1 MPSELH
7 QWVEE
12 FPGQVGYWLE
22 NLATGEVFSRQPDR
36 SFLAASTIK
45 LPLLWQT
52 LEEGH
57 PLKQLLPIRADQ
69 RALGS
74 GVIKDLQVEAL
85 SLQDLLTLM
94 IVVSDNTA
102 TNVVIDLLGHKEPIN
117 AWLRQKGWT
126 STHLAGKLSM
136 PEHQPDPLR
145 LPNDAARTSAADLAD
160 MLRRLWRKELGHPL
174 ALDILGRQQFSELLR
189 ELPTDPD
196 HLEELT
202 SPLQVYSKSGWLR
215 EYRHDAG
222 ILSRGDQAVVVVGL
236 THSTHDLRFHPDHPA
251 HRLLGRLAGWAY
263 RRWLA

>member
-1 MPSELH
+1 MPAELNNL
-7 QWVEE
+7 VAE

-22 NLATGEVFSRQPDR
+22 NLTTGEVFGHQPAR

-45 LPLLWQT
+45 LPLLWQA
-52 LEEGH
+52 LEEAH
-57 PLKQLLPIRADQ
+57 PLEQTLPIQTNQ

-74 GVIKDLQVEAL
+74 GVIKDLQLEAL

-94 IVVSDNTA
+94 ITVSDNTA
-102 TNVVIDLLGHKEPIN
+102 TNVVIDLLGHKTPIN
-117 AWLRQKGWT
+117 AWLGQKGWT

-136 PEHQPDPLR
+136 PDDRPDPLR

-160 MLRRLWRKELGHPL
+160 MLRRLWRRELAHPL
-174 ALDILGRQQFSELLR
+174 ALEILGKQQFSELLR

-236 THSTHDLRFHPDHPA
+236 TQSTHDLRFHPDHPA

>member
-1 MPSELH
+1 MPAELDDLVAH
-7 QWVEE
+7 

-22 NLATGEVFSRQPDR
+22 NLATGEVFSHQPDR

-57 PLKQLLPIRADQ
+57 RLEQILPIRADQ

-74 GVIKDLQVEAL
+74 GVIKDLQVDAL

-94 IVVSDNTA
+94 ITVSDNTA
-102 TNVVIDLLGHKEPIN
+102 TNVVIDLLGHKMPIN
-117 AWLRQKGWT
+117 AWLGQKGWT
-126 STHLAGKLSM
+126 STYLAGKLSM
-136 PEHQPDPLR
+136 PEDRPDHQR
-145 LPNDAARTSAADLAD
+145 LPNDAARTSAADLAS
-160 MLRRLWRKELGHPL
+160 MLRRLWNKEINHPL
-174 ALDILGRQQFSELLR
+174 VLDILGRQQFSELLR

-222 ILSRGDQAVVVVGL
+222 ILSRGTGAVVVVGL
-236 THSTHDLRFHPDHPA
+236 THSTQDLRFHPDHQA
-251 HRLLGRLAGWAY
+251 HRLLGSLAGWAY
-263 RRWLA
+263 QRWLA